1 MAADSNIGRPSSN
14 EALPPP
20 PVMAKNRRS
29 SITFLPSHQN
39 TRNHGSG
46 SLSFVILFIGNVAH
60 CRHLIHWVKTIVCTE
75 RGIDIP
81 GLESTLDTHTSAR
94 NRLSAKKKDPPGL
107 TKRRLYQLQHLA
119 KVTLKRLHADSYSS
133 NILQRKKPKASSSM
147 PHLIL
152 LFSSCFTFL
161 DYKTVAKI
169 NTFFKHCTLLIKM
182 CRTKQQILCKH
193 IRLINNRRA
202 AKVVT

>member
-1 MAADSNIGRPSSN
+1 MYWKRHRYPGSG
-14 EALPPP
+14 
-20 PVMAKNRRS
+20 KH
-29 SITFLPSHQN
+29 FGYSHQ
-39 TRNHGSG
+39 
-46 SLSFVILFIGNVAH
+46 
-60 CRHLIHWVKTIVCTE
+60 
-75 RGIDIP
+75 RG
-81 GLESTLDTHTSAR
+81 

-202 AKVVT
+202 AKVVTWNQVLVIIKKNHPNQKRIYTASTKEDILTLPKKIYYKCQVSITSIFPK